1 MSSDEA
7 FLEALLRALSE
18 SGLEA
23 IIVGS
28 VAAVLQGAPIMTQDV
43 DLLIRDTPRNREKL
57 VSFCS
62 ALGEVRLVQPSPMSR
77 TLSTVGTAVQVDLL
91 FDELPST
98 HARFEALRSRSINVP
113 VGDQIAVVATLDDI
127 IASKAAADRDKD
139 RAQLP
144 VLRNTL
150 RVKRRLDEGEGE

>member
-7 FLEALLRALSE
+7 FLEELLRALGS

-28 VAAVLQGAPIMTQDV
+28 VAAALQGAPITTQDV

-57 VSFCS
+57 NKLCER
-62 ALGEVRLVQPSPMSR
+62 LGEVKLVQPSPVSR
-77 TLSTVGTAVQVDLL
+77 TLSTVGTAVQVDIL

-98 HARFEALRSRSINVP
+98 RARFESLRSRSLKVP
-113 VGDQIAVVATLDDI
+113 IGQQVAVMASLEDV

-144 VLRNTL
+144 VLKNTL
-150 RVKRRLDEGEGE
+150 KVIRKLNGED

>member
-1 MSSDEA
+1 MSSDEV
-7 FLEALLRALSE
+7 FLEELLRALNAA
-18 SGLEA
+18 GIEA

-28 VAAVLQGAPIMTQDV
+28 VAAVLQGAPLMTQPV

-57 VSFCS
+57 ARFCS
-62 ALGEVRLVQPSPMSR
+62 ELGEVQLVQPSPCSR

-91 FDELPST
+91 FDELPSAHT
-98 HARFEALRSRSINVP
+98 RFESIRSRSVKVP
-113 VGDQIAVVATLDDI
+113 IGDQIAVVASLEDV

-150 RVKRRLDEGEGE
+150 RVRRKLDEAD

>member
-7 FLEALLRALSE
+7 FLEGLLRALKS
-18 SGLEA
+18 SKLEA
-23 IIVGS
+23 VIVGS
-28 VAAVLQGAPIMTQDV
+28 VAAVLQGAPLMTQDV

-57 VSFCS
+57 ADLCS
-62 ALGEVRLVQPSPMSR
+62 ALGEVRLVQPSPHSR
-77 TLSTVGTAVQVDLL
+77 TLSTVGTEVQIDLL

-98 HARFEALRSRSINVP
+98 HASFESLRSRSVQVP
-113 VGDQIAVVATLDDI
+113 IGDQLAVVAALEDV

-144 VLRNTL
+144 ILRNTL
-150 RVKRRLDEGEGE
+150 RIKRKLEEEGQ

>member
-7 FLEALLRALSE
+7 FLEQLLRALNAANI
-18 SGLEA
+18 EA

-28 VAAVLQGAPIMTQDV
+28 VAAVLQGAPLMTQDV
-43 DLLIRDTPRNREKL
+43 DLLIRDTPLNREKL
-57 VSFCS
+57 SRLCS
-62 ALGEVRLVQPSPMSR
+62 ELGGVQLVQPSPCSR
-77 TLSTVGTAVQVDLL
+77 TLSTVGTAIQVDLL

-98 HARFEALRSRSINVP
+98 HARFESVRSRSIKVP
-113 VGDQIAVVATLDDI
+113 IGDQIAVVASLEDVID
-127 IASKAAADRDKD
+127 SKAAADRDKD

-150 RVKRRLDEGEGE
+150 RVKRKLDESD

>member
-7 FLEALLRALSE
+7 FLEELLRALGS

-28 VAAVLQGAPIMTQDV
+28 VAAALQGAPITTQDV

-57 VSFCS
+57 NKLCER
-62 ALGEVRLVQPSPMSR
+62 LGEVKLVQPSPVSR
-77 TLSTVGTAVQVDLL
+77 TLSTVGTAVQVDIL

-98 HARFEALRSRSINVP
+98 RARFESLRSRSLKVP
-113 VGDQIAVVATLDDI
+113 IGQQVAVVASLEDV

-144 VLRNTL
+144 VLKNTL
-150 RVKRRLDEGEGE
+150 KVIRKLNGED